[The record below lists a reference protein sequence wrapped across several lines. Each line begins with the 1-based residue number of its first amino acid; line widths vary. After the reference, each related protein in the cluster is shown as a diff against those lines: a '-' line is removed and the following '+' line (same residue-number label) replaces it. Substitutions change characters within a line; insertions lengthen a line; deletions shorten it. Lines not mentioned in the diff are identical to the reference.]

1 MNNTQDISLDGKG
14 IELPKYIVSFLGG
27 GTMLS
32 NSIEEIME
40 ITKKEKRQIESINPI
55 KFDDGIFN
63 TTINFIDE
71 TKALLNTF
79 YYAVYAEENHNENY
93 DTKFFTFFEMIK
105 TIENK
110 VKEMRQVYQNN
121 YEMID
126 LAKRLDEKNKAA

>member
-1 MNNTQDISLDGKG
+1 MNNTQNISLDGKG
-14 IELPKYIVSFLGG
+14 IEFPKYVVNFSNG

-40 ITKKEKRQIESINPI
+40 VTKKEKRQIESINPVKI
-55 KFDDGIFN
+55 DDRIFD

-93 DTKFFTFFEMIK
+93 DTRFSTFLRCLKPLRIK
-105 TIENK
+105 S
-110 VKEMRQVYQNN
+110 R
-121 YEMID
+121 
-126 LAKRLDEKNKAA
+126 R